1 MGKYVLLDTINSSE
15 DVRKLSFSQLEIL
28 ANEVRQYLIEVVSNN
43 GGHLAP
49 NLGVVELT
57 IALHKVFNTPYD
69 SIVFD
74 VGHQSY
80 VHKILT
86 GRREKLKSIRK
97 FGGISGFTN
106 PNESE
111 HDAFIAGHASTSIS
125 VALGLAKANSL
136 KGEKD
141 KNVIAVIGD
150 GALTGGLAYEALNN
164 AGRSKEKL
172 TVILNDNDMSISKN
186 VGAMA
191 KYLASI
197 RAAEGYNDFKH
208 NTERVLQKIP
218 AVGDGLVKGL
228 RKSKNLLKE
237 LMLNNIFFEDMGFIY
252 LGPVNGHDIKTLI
265 PLLED
270 TKKLDKPVI
279 IHAVTTKGKG
289 YVPAET
295 RPDTFHGISSFSINT
310 GKQKGSDNG
319 CFSDEFG
326 KILCNFAEKDEKI
339 CAVTAAMKTGTG
351 LDDFALKYKERFF
364 DVGIAEGHGATFS
377 AGLAKNGMKPVFA
390 VYSTFLQ
397 RAYDNIIHDIC
408 ILKLPVVLAVDRA
421 GIVGEDGETHQ
432 GIFDVSFLNTI
443 PNIKIYSPSTY
454 NELRWHLEQALYKD
468 NCPVAV
474 RYPRGREITLCSE
487 FLPTKNDF
495 TYIENVED
503 KKYLFITYGR
513 IYENVVKAV
522 LELKDKGISVDVL
535 KINKLKPLNY
545 KITEI
550 ISKYKH
556 SLFIEEGLVSGGI
569 GNYISML
576 LLNNNFKNDYKI
588 LGISDMFVKH
598 GKTSELFSQLKLDV
612 TGILDTFYNEVFE
625 K

>member
-1 MGKYVLLDTINSSE
+1 MGKYVLLDSINNSE

-228 RKSKNLLKE
+228 RKSKNLLKD

-295 RPDTFHGISSFSINT
+295 RPDTFHGISSFIINT

-326 KILCNFAEKDEKI
+326 KILCSFAEKDEKI

-495 TYIENVED
+495 TYIENGKD

-522 LELKDKGISVDVL
+522 LELKDKGINVDVL

>member
-228 RKSKNLLKE
+228 RKSKNLLKD

>member
-1 MGKYVLLDTINSSE
+1 MGKYVLLDSINNSE

-228 RKSKNLLKE
+228 RKSKNLLKD

-295 RPDTFHGISSFSINT
+295 RPDTFHGISSFIINT

-364 DVGIAEGHGATFS
+364 DVGIAEGHGVTFS

-454 NELRWHLEQALYKD
+454 NELEWHLEQALYKD

-495 TYIENVED
+495 TYIENGKD

-522 LELKDKGISVDVL
+522 LELKDKGINVDVL

-550 ISKYKH
+550 ISDYKH

>member
-28 ANEVRQYLIEVVSNN
+28 ASEVRQYLIEVVSNN

-74 VGHQSY
+74 VSHQSY

-86 GRREKLKSIRK
+86 GRRQKLKSIRT

-106 PNESE
+106 PNESV

-141 KNVIAVIGD
+141 RTVVAVIGD
-150 GALTGGLAYEALNN
+150 GALTGGLAFEALNN

-172 TVILNDNDMSISKN
+172 IVVLNDNEMSISKN

-197 RAAEGYNDFKH
+197 RTEEGYNDFKNH
-208 NTERVLQKIP
+208 TESVLEKIP
-218 AVGDGLVKGL
+218 VVGNSIVRGL
-228 RKSKNLLKE
+228 RKSKTALKD
-237 LMLNNIFFEDMGFIY
+237 LMLNNVFFEDLGFVY
-252 LGPVNGHDIKTLI
+252 LGPVNGHDIKTLTH
-265 PLLED
+265 LLENA
-270 TKKLDKPVI
+270 KNLNKPVI

-289 YVPAET
+289 YIPAET

-310 GKQKGSDNG
+310 GKQKNESNG
-319 CFSDEFG
+319 NFSSEFG
-326 KILCNFAEKDEKI
+326 KIICNFAEKDKRI
-339 CAVTAAMKTGTG
+339 CAITAAMKTGTG
-351 LDDFALKYKERFF
+351 LDDFSQKYKDRFF
-364 DVGIAEGHGATFS
+364 DVGIAEEHGATFA

-421 GIVGEDGETHQ
+421 GLVGEDGETHQ
-432 GIFDVSFLNTI
+432 GIFDVSFLNSI
-443 PNIKIYSPSTY
+443 PNMKIYSPATY
-454 NELRWHLEQALYKD
+454 EELNWHMTKALNTD

-474 RYPRGREITLCSE
+474 RYPRGAEITVPDKY
-487 FLPTKNDF
+487 LPTNDDF
-495 TYIENVED
+495 TYIQNSHE
-503 KKYLFITYGR
+503 KKYLFVTYGR
-513 IYENVVKAV
+513 VYENVVNAIF
-522 LELKDKGISVDVL
+522 ELKKQNIDVSVL

-545 KITEI
+545 RITDI
-550 ISKYKH
+550 IGKYKH
-556 SLFIEEGLVSGGI
+556 SLFIEESLVSGGI
-569 GNYISML
+569 GNYISMF

-598 GKTSELFSQLKLDV
+598 GKTSELFAQLKLDT
-612 TGILDTFYNEVFE
+612 TGILDTFYNEVME

>member
-1 MGKYVLLDTINSSE
+1 MGKYVLLDSINNSE

-228 RKSKNLLKE
+228 RKSKNLLKD

-295 RPDTFHGISSFSINT
+295 RPDTFHGISSFIINT

-454 NELRWHLEQALYKD
+454 NELEWHLEQALYKD

-495 TYIENVED
+495 TYIENGKD

-522 LELKDKGISVDVL
+522 LELKDKGINVDVL

-550 ISKYKH
+550 ISDYKH